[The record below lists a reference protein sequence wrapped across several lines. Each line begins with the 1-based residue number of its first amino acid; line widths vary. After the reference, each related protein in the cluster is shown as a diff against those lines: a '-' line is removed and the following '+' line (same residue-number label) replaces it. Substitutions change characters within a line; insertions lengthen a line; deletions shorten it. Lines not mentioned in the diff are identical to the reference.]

1 VWLLYRR
8 RGAPATMMEP
18 LTTLGVLIAAQ
29 GLVGSVQYELQLPTE
44 MVWVHVGLAT
54 ATWVTI
60 MWSVAAAGRV
70 VPRTAS
76 APDSTAEARADG
88 IRVPAAGRAS

>member
-76 APDSTAEARADG
+76 APDSTAEALADG

>member
-1 VWLLYRR
+1 
-8 RGAPATMMEP
+8 
-18 LTTLGVLIAAQ
+18 
-29 GLVGSVQYELQLPTE
+29 

-76 APDSTAEARADG
+76 APDSTAEALADG